1 MQKLLDTLVQAART
15 HEDLAD
21 LQEYLANYIEIES
34 NPQRVAIGL
43 DSYYLEFQEDSIWF
57 VCGGDRIE
65 VKDIIHMRSVVA
77 DLEQRLLLPFTG
89 GTDEDFDVEGSE
101 DGTMSDE
108 IIGGSILSGGENGGD
123 VVIDDSQTSTT
134 STWSSEKINT
144 ELQTKASG
152 NHGHALADINDLQAT
167 LDAKMSA
174 DVIGDTNPASG
185 SAVWFEPGAISPQP
199 WVYKSNNWYSAA
211 FPIDFPA
218 PKFVGS
224 ANEFFTMSKLIPPR
238 IPRIFVENVY
248 AQLRSDGSG
257 DNYTNYYS
265 MLVRVWS
272 ISPVGGVFS
281 TELLNYNNQGHGL
294 GSSRFTE
301 RRPQQVIEYARY
313 IEFRLQRLGSGANI
327 SLVTSATIDI
337 RYGR

>member
-21 LQEYLANYIEIES
+21 LQEYLENYIEIES

-65 VKDIIHMRSVVA
+65 VKDIIHMKSVVA
-77 DLEQRLLLPFTG
+77 DFEQRLLLPFTG

-101 DGTMSDE
+101 DGTMPDE
-108 IIGGSILSGGENGGD
+108 IIGGNILSGGDGD
-123 VVIDDSQTSTT
+123 STKIDDTQTSTT
-134 STWSSEKINT
+134 GTWSSEKINT

-167 LDAKMSA
+167 LDAKIPA

-199 WVYKSNNWYSAA
+199 WVYTSNNWYSAA

-272 ISPVGGVFS
+272 IPPSGGVFS

>member
-34 NPQRVAIGL
+34 SPQRVAIGL

-89 GTDEDFDVEGSE
+89 GTDEDFDVDGSE
-101 DGTMSDE
+101 DGTMPDE
-108 IIGGSILSGGENGGD
+108 IIGGSILSSGD
-123 VVIDDSQTSTT
+123 SDGTRIDDTQASIT
-134 STWSSEKINT
+134 STWSSEKIDA
-144 ELQTKASG
+144 ELQEKASTS
-152 NHGHALADINDLQAT
+152 HGHALADTNGLQAE

-199 WVYKSNNWYSAA
+199 WVYTSNNWYSAA
-211 FPIDFPA
+211 FPLDFPA

-257 DNYTNYYS
+257 NNYTNYYS

-272 ISPVGGVFS
+272 ISPVSGVFS
-281 TELLNYNNQGHGL
+281 TELLNYNNRGHGL

-301 RRPQQVIEYARY
+301 TQPQQVIEYARY

-327 SLVTSATIDI
+327 YLVTSATIDI